1 MEDILKKAME
11 SVEYI
16 NSKINGEKAEIAII
30 LGSGLGPLAE
40 EVENPIEIPYSEI
53 PNFPSSSV
61 VGHKNKLIF
70 GTINNKKVLVMQG
83 RFHYYEGNDITTV
96 AFPIKVFALLNIK
109 KLIVSNAAG
118 GLNTNFKI
126 GDLML
131 IKDHINI
138 SGMSPLR
145 GKNYDEFGER
155 FPSMTNAYSP
165 ELIKLAKNVAN
176 EQNIN
181 LIEGVYAFMPGPQ
194 YETKAEIKML
204 SILGADAVGMSTVPE
219 VISASHSKIE
229 VLGISCITNLCFSS
243 TPPTHEEVMQ
253 TAKDV
258 EEKFKK
264 LVMEIIKQI

>member
-11 SVEYI
+11 SAEYI

-40 EVENPIEIPYSEI
+40 EVKDRIEIPYSEI

-61 VGHKNKLIF
+61 VGHQNKLIF

-83 RFHYYEGNDITTV
+83 RFHYYEGNDIATV

-118 GLNTNFKI
+118 GLNTSFKI

-145 GKNYDEFGER
+145 GPNYDEFGER
-155 FPSMTNAYSP
+155 FPSMTNAYSSN
-165 ELIKLAKNVAN
+165 LIELAKKVAN
-176 EQNIN
+176 EQSIN
-181 LIEGVYAFMPGPQ
+181 LVEGVYAFMPGPQ

-229 VLGISCITNLCFSS
+229 VLGISCVTNLCFSA
-243 TPPTHEEVMQ
+243 TPPTHDEVMQ
-253 TAKDV
+253 TAKEV